1 MNASRDNKNAVKY
14 KGAAHC
20 RIRDRVFRTAL
31 LFIVALVWIASLSL
45 QCCTSCHQ
53 RVIRSTIPEVRSVG
67 SRRKN
72 DTVEAPH
79 RSLTFSMQA
88 ICSKLGIQLLK
99 TRHLYFGNVTSH
111 VTIPPAPVAL
121 TTRLSRLMC
130 SNVFH
135 LSHKL
140 MFTCPCCVS
149 DGVYEDSTMACIRAD
164 ALSGLS
170 LRKFFKRQLLFSRSA
185 QMANGFP
192 KFPQNDFNA
201 NH

>member
-1 MNASRDNKNAVKY
+1 M
-14 KGAAHC
+14 
-20 RIRDRVFRTAL
+20 
-31 LFIVALVWIASLSL
+31 
-45 QCCTSCHQ
+45 
-53 RVIRSTIPEVRSVG
+53 RSVG

-79 RSLTFSMQA
+79 RSLTVSMQA
-88 ICSKLGIQLLK
+88 MCSKLGIQLLK

-111 VTIPPAPVAL
+111 VMIPPAPVAL

-185 QMANGFP
+185 QMAKGFP

-201 NH
+201 NHLSQSFLTAAALCLSYLFLLCPILILQFLLSFSINLVPVNRLATH